1 MTVLVFVATLC
12 GAMALGMP
20 CAFALMVCGVALMG
34 WMVAIGIYPAFDAQ
48 VIAQKMLDG
57 ADSFILLAIPFFIL
71 AGELMNAGGLSK
83 RIVNFALALIG
94 HRHGG
99 LGYVA
104 IIAAI
109 IMASLSGSAAA
120 DTAALAAILIP
131 MMRNAGY
138 NVPRS
143 AGLIAAGGIIAPVIP
158 PSIGFVVFGVAA
170 NVSIPQL
177 FIAGVFPGILMGV
190 SLVFAW
196 WWVARRETM
205 TPFPK
210 KTWAERWEATRDG
223 VWALLMP
230 AFILGSIRFGFATP
244 TEAAV
249 VATVYALIIGLFVY
263 KELKPS
269 MLFGL
274 FLSAAK
280 MTAMVMFLVAAALI
294 SSWLI
299 TAANIPGEIGR
310 MLGPFI
316 EQKTLLMIM
325 MMILV
330 LVVGTALDFTP
341 TVLILT
347 PVLMPIV
354 KQAGIDPI
362 YFGVLFIMN
371 NAIGLITPPVG
382 IVLNVV
388 AGVAKV
394 SMTDVI
400 RGINPFLLA
409 QTIVLF
415 LMVLWPPLVIA
426 PFRLLSGRIW
436 GDTTWEVMTKFF
448 QMLLGM

>member
-1 MTVLVFVATLC
+1 MTVIVFLISLC

-20 CAFALMVCGVALMG
+20 CAFALMVCGIVLMG
-34 WMVAIGIYPAFDAQ
+34 WMVFIGIYPAFDAQ

-57 ADSFILLAIPFFIL
+57 SDSFILLAIPFFML

-83 RIVNFALALIG
+83 RIVNFAMSLIG

-104 IIAAI
+104 IIAAV

-131 MMRNAGY
+131 MMRDAGY

-143 AGLIAAGGIIAPVIP
+143 AGLIASGGIIAPVIP
-158 PSIGFVVFGVAA
+158 PSIGFVIFGVAA

-177 FIAGVFPGILMGV
+177 FIAGIFPGLLMGV

-196 WWVARRETM
+196 WWVARKEELKS
-205 TPFPK
+205 FPK
-210 KTWAERWEATRDG
+210 RSWGERWAATRDG
-223 VWALLMP
+223 VWALAMP
-230 AFILGSIRFGFATP
+230 IFILGSIRFGFATP

-249 VATVYALIIGLFVY
+249 VATVYALFVGLFIY
-263 KELKPS
+263 KELKVS
-269 MLFGL
+269 QLFGL

-280 MTAMVMFLVAAALI
+280 MTSVIMFLVAAALI

-310 MLGPFI
+310 FLAAFTDN
-316 EQKTLLMIM
+316 KLVLMIILM
-325 MMILV
+325 LLV
-330 LVVGTALDFTP
+330 LVVGTALDFAP

-400 RGINPFLLA
+400 RGINPFLIA
-409 QTIVLF
+409 QSCVLF
-415 LMVLWPPLVIA
+415 LLVLWPPLVMA
-426 PFRLLSGRIW
+426 PFRFFQGRI
-436 GDTTWEVMTKFF
+436 DFSQFV
-448 QMLLGM
+448 QQLLGF

>member
-1 MTVLVFVATLC
+1 MTVLVFLLSLC

-20 CAFALMVCGVALMG
+20 CAFALMVCGMALMG
-34 WMVAIGIYPAFDAQ
+34 WMVFMGIYPAFDAQ

-104 IIAAI
+104 IIAAV

-131 MMRNAGY
+131 MMKNAGY

-158 PSIGFVVFGVAA
+158 PSIGFVIFGVAA

-177 FIAGVFPGILMGV
+177 FVAGVFPGILMGV

-196 WWVARRETM
+196 WWVARKEELR
-205 TPFPK
+205 PYPK
-210 KTWAERWEATRDG
+210 RSWIERWQATKDG
-223 VWALLMP
+223 AFALAMP
-230 AFILGSIRFGFATP
+230 IFILGSIRFGWATP

-249 VATVYALIIGLFVY
+249 VATVYALFVGMFIY
-263 KELKPS
+263 KELKVS
-269 MLFGL
+269 DLYGL
-274 FLSAAK
+274 LVSSAK
-280 MTAMVMFLVAAALI
+280 LTAMIMFLVAAALI

-299 TAANIPGEIGR
+299 TAANIPGEIGGF
-310 MLGPFI
+310 LQQFVSN
-316 EQKTLLMIM
+316 KTVLMIM
-325 MMILV
+325 LMALV
-330 LVVGTALDFTP
+330 LVVGTALDFAP

-388 AGVAKV
+388 SGVAKV
-394 SMTDVI
+394 SMGDVI
-400 RGINPFLLA
+400 KGVNPFLIA
-409 QTIVLF
+409 QSTVLF
-415 LMVLWPPLVIA
+415 ILVLWPPLVMA
-426 PFRLLSGRIW
+426 PFRFFQGRISF
-436 GDTTWEVMTKFF
+436 TQFV
-448 QMLLGM
+448 QQLLGY

>member
-1 MTVLVFVATLC
+1 MTVLVFLFSLC

-57 ADSFILLAIPFFIL
+57 ADSFILLAIPFFML

-104 IIAAI
+104 IIAAV

-131 MMRNAGY
+131 MMRDAGY

-143 AGLIAAGGIIAPVIP
+143 AGLIASGGIIAPVIP
-158 PSIGFVVFGVAA
+158 PSIGFVIFGVAA

-177 FIAGVFPGILMGV
+177 FLAGVFPGILMGV
-190 SLVFAW
+190 SLVLAW
-196 WWVARRETM
+196 WWTARKETLKAY
-205 TPFPK
+205 PRRS
-210 KTWAERWEATRDG
+210 WGERWQATRDG
-223 VWALLMP
+223 AWALAMP
-230 AFILGSIRFGFATP
+230 VFILGSIRFGFATP

-249 VATVYALIIGLFVY
+249 VATVYALFVGMFIY

-269 MLFGL
+269 QLYGL
-274 FLSAAK
+274 FLAAAK
-280 MTAMVMFLVAAALI
+280 MTSVIMFLVAAALI

-299 TAANIPGEIGR
+299 TAANIPGEIGKF
-310 MLGPFI
+310 LEAFTDN
-316 EQKTLLMIM
+316 KTLLLVILMV
-325 MMILV
+325 LV
-330 LVVGTALDFTP
+330 LVVGTALDFAP

-388 AGVAKV
+388 AGVARV

-400 RGINPFLLA
+400 RGINPFLIA
-409 QTIVLF
+409 QSIVLF
-415 LMVLWPPLVIA
+415 LLVLWPPLVMA
-426 PFRLLSGRIW
+426 PFRLLQGRI
-436 GDTTWEVMTKFF
+436 DFVQFV
-448 QMLLGM
+448 QMLLGY

>member
-1 MTVLVFVATLC
+1 MTVVVFLVALC

-20 CAFALMVCGVALMG
+20 CAFALMVCGVVLMG
-34 WMVAIGIYPAFDAQ
+34 WMVMTGVYPAFDAQ

-57 ADSFILLAIPFFIL
+57 ADSFILLAIPFFLL
-71 AGELMNAGGLSK
+71 AGELMNAGGLSR

-94 HRHGG
+94 HKHGG

-104 IIAAI
+104 IIAAV

-131 MMRNAGY
+131 MMRDAGY
-138 NVPRS
+138 SVPRS
-143 AGLIAAGGIIAPVIP
+143 AGLIASGGIIAPVIP
-158 PSIGFVVFGVAA
+158 PSIGFVIFGVAA

-177 FIAGVFPGILMGV
+177 FVAGVFPGILMGL

-196 WWVARRETM
+196 RWVARGETFEA
-205 TPFPK
+205 FPRRD
-210 KTWAERWEATRDG
+210 WGERWQATKDG
-223 VWALLMP
+223 AFALAMP
-230 AFILGSIRFGFATP
+230 IFILGSIRFGWATP

-249 VATVYALIIGLFVY
+249 VATVYALFVGLFIY
-263 KELKPS
+263 KELKVS
-269 MLFGL
+269 QLYGIFVA
-274 FLSAAK
+274 AAK
-280 MTAMVMFLVAAALI
+280 MTAVIMFLVAAALI

-299 TAANIPGEIGR
+299 TAANIPGEIGAF
-310 MLGPFI
+310 LQQFTTN
-316 EQKTLLMIM
+316 KTLLMIILM
-325 MMILV
+325 LLV
-330 LVVGTALDFTP
+330 LVVGTALDFAP

-354 KQAGIDPI
+354 KQAGIDPV

-388 AGVAKV
+388 AGVARV

-400 RGINPFLLA
+400 RGINPFLFA
-409 QTIVLF
+409 QSIVLF
-415 LMVLWPPLVIA
+415 ALVLWPPLVMA
-426 PFRLLSGRIW
+426 PFRLLQGRI
-436 GDTTWEVMTKFF
+436 GFTQFIQQLF
-448 QMLLGM
+448 GF

>member
-1 MTVLVFVATLC
+1 MTVLVFLFSLC

-20 CAFALMVCGVALMG
+20 CAFALMVCGMALMG
-34 WMVAIGIYPAFDAQ
+34 WMVAMGVYPAFDAQ

-104 IIAAI
+104 IIAAV

-120 DTAALAAILIP
+120 DTAALAAVLIP
-131 MMRNAGY
+131 MMRDAGY

-158 PSIGFVVFGVAA
+158 PSIGFVIFGVAA

-177 FIAGVFPGILMGV
+177 FVAGVVPGILMGV
-190 SLVFAW
+190 SLIFAW
-196 WWVARRETM
+196 WWVARTETM

-210 KTWAERWEATRDG
+210 RTWKERGQATLDG
-223 VWALLMP
+223 AWALAMP
-230 AFILGSIRFGFATP
+230 IFILGSIRFGFATP

-249 VATVYALIIGLFVY
+249 VATVYALFVGMFIY

-269 MLFGL
+269 QLYGL
-274 FLSAAK
+274 LLSAAK
-280 MTAMVMFLVAAALI
+280 MTAMIMFLVAAALI

-299 TAANIPGEIGR
+299 TAANIPAEIGGF
-310 MLGPFI
+310 L
-316 EQKTLLMIM
+316 EQFVSNKTVLMIIL
-325 MMILV
+325 MILV
-330 LVVGTALDFTP
+330 LVVGTALDFAP

-388 AGVAKV
+388 CGVAKV

-400 RGINPFLLA
+400 KGINPFLMA
-409 QTIVLF
+409 QSAVLF
-415 LMVLWPPLVIA
+415 LLVLWPPLVMA
-426 PFRLLSGRIW
+426 PYRLLQGRISF
-436 GDTTWEVMTKFF
+436 TQFV
-448 QMLLGM
+448 QQLLGF

>member
-1 MTVLVFVATLC
+1 MTVLVFLFSLC

-20 CAFALMVCGVALMG
+20 CAFALMVCGMALMG
-34 WMVAIGIYPAFDAQ
+34 WMVAMGIYPAFDAQ

-104 IIAAI
+104 IIAAV

-131 MMRNAGY
+131 MMKDAGY

-158 PSIGFVVFGVAA
+158 PSIGFVIFGVAA

-177 FIAGVFPGILMGV
+177 FVAGVFPGILMGV

-196 WWVARRETM
+196 WWVARKEELR
-205 TPFPK
+205 PYPK
-210 KTWAERWEATRDG
+210 RSWTERWQATKDG
-223 VWALLMP
+223 AFALAMP
-230 AFILGSIRFGFATP
+230 VFILGSIRFGWATP

-249 VATVYALIIGLFVY
+249 VATVYALFVGMFIY
-263 KELKPS
+263 KELKVRD
-269 MLFGL
+269 LYGL
-274 FLSAAK
+274 LVSSAK
-280 MTAMVMFLVAAALI
+280 LTAMIMFLVAAALI

-299 TAANIPGEIGR
+299 TAANIPGEIGGF
-310 MLGPFI
+310 LQQFVSN
-316 EQKTLLMIM
+316 KTVLMIM
-325 MMILV
+325 LMVLV
-330 LVVGTALDFTP
+330 LVVGTALDFAP

-388 AGVAKV
+388 SGVAKV
-394 SMTDVI
+394 SMSDVI
-400 RGINPFLLA
+400 KGVNPFLIA
-409 QTIVLF
+409 QSIILF
-415 LMVLWPPLVIA
+415 ILVLWPPLVMA
-426 PFRLLSGRIW
+426 PFRLFQGRI
-436 GDTTWEVMTKFF
+436 GFAEFV
-448 QMLLGM
+448 QQLLGY